1 MNENT
6 PTKEDQKLPAT
17 EKQIFQIKSVVFK
30 NNTLCLIPFI
40 AILLMVILFFIPLV
54 RVDMIISEEYISLFD
69 ILIASSKSESLKGQL
84 AYALSFEAF
93 GNNFTD
99 GLDYNFFT
107 AMIEAPFNC
116 WDSQNV
122 AKSIFT
128 IIYYIF
134 LYWGF
139 IMFCLYFIIRTLIMI
154 IPTCLRYDI
163 ERYVRYAT
171 PETFNELFF
180 LKDKRLVETPTFIC
194 DYEENFKEI
203 HRERLKTLK
212 VSKKNILN
220 GVVVECIGYTF
231 LNLSAIFFPLGIIF
245 KIISI
250 EGVAVNFLLPFLMIA
265 FAVCS
270 VVFDILQRVHT
281 RKYPL
286 TLIQSRALKRLI
298 KN

>member
-40 AILLMVILFFIPLV
+40 AILLMVILFFIPLI
-54 RVDMIISEEYISLFD
+54 RVDVIIAEEYISLFD

-93 GNNFTD
+93 GTYFSEA
-99 GLDYNFFT
+99 LDYNFFT
-107 AMIEAPFNC
+107 AIIVAPAEC

-122 AKSIFT
+122 AKSILT
-128 IIYYIF
+128 IIYYVF
-134 LYWGF
+134 LEWGF
-139 IMFCLYFIIRTLIMI
+139 VVFCLYFIIRTLIMI

-180 LKDKRLVETPTFIC
+180 LKDKRLVETPTFVC
-194 DYEENFKEI
+194 DYEENFKKI

-212 VSKKNILN
+212 VSKKNS
-220 GVVVECIGYTF
+220 VVGECIGYTF
-231 LNLSAIFFPLGIIF
+231 LNLSAIFFPLGLIF
-245 KIISI
+245 KITTI
-250 EGVAVNFLLPFLMIA
+250 EGVTVNFLLPILMIA
-265 FAVCS
+265 FAVCI